1 MPNLSYDCLVVG
13 AGFAGAVA
21 AHELAERGSL
31 RVLLLEQRFHTAG
44 NAYDCKDTA
53 GVLVHLYGPHIFHT
67 NSLRVY
73 DYLSRFTAWRN
84 YRHEV
89 LARVGDMLLPLPFNF
104 TSLEMVFGPK
114 APLLEKKLLASYGG
128 AGEAG
133 ILALRRSGDAE
144 LRALSDYVYDNVFSY
159 YTQKQWGTAPEE
171 IDEAVTARVPVRLS
185 HRSGYFLDRF
195 QGMPKDGYAA
205 LFGRLLDHP
214 NITVLLGT
222 DAGSRMRFTDTDILL
237 DGAPFSGP
245 VIYTGAPDALFGCRF
260 GALPYRTLDFE
271 FETLPVDFHQPV
283 GTVNYTVSEPYTRIT
298 EFKHLTGQLLPGV
311 TTIAREYSRAAGEG
325 DIPYYAIL
333 NDANRA
339 LYDRYAAL
347 AARYPNLHLL
357 GRLAEYRYYN
367 MDAVVERAL
376 TCSDALLEELQ
387 P

>member
-1 MPNLSYDCLVVG
+1 MPHLSCDCLVVG

-21 AHELAERGSL
+21 ARELAERGNL
-31 RVLLLEQRFHTAG
+31 RVLILEQRAHTGG
-44 NAYDCKDTA
+44 NAYDCTDAA
-53 GVLVHLYGPHIFHT
+53 GVLIHRYGPHIFHT
-67 NSLRVY
+67 NSRRVY
-73 DYLSRFTAWRN
+73 DYLSRFTAWRG

-104 TSLEMVFGPK
+104 TSLEAVFGEK
-114 APLLEKKLLASYGG
+114 APRLEKKLLASYGE

-144 LRALSDYVYDNVFSY
+144 LRAVADYVYDNVFSY
-159 YTQKQWGTAPEE
+159 YTQKQWGTAPED

-185 HRSGYFLDRF
+185 HRSGYFLDRY

-214 NITVLLGT
+214 NITVLLGA
-222 DAGSRMRFTDTDILL
+222 DAAERMTLAETGILL
-237 DGAPFSGP
+237 DGAAFEGP
-245 VIYTGAPDALFGCRF
+245 VVYTGAPDALFGRRF

-271 FETLPVDFHQPV
+271 FETLPADYFQPV

-298 EFKHLTGQLLPGV
+298 EFKHLTGQVLPGV
-311 TTIAREYSRAAGEG
+311 TTVAREYSRAAGEG

-333 NDANRA
+333 NDENRA
-339 LYDRYAAL
+339 RYDRYAAL
-347 AARYPNLHLL
+347 AARHPNLHLL

-367 MDAVVERAL
+367 MDAVTERAL

>member
-1 MPNLSYDCLVVG
+1 MPNLSCDCLVVG

-21 AHELAERGSL
+21 ARELAERGGK
-31 RVLLLEQRFHTAG
+31 RVLLLERRSHTGG
-44 NAYDCKDTA
+44 NAYDRTDDA
-53 GVLVHLYGPHIFHT
+53 GVLIHRYGPHIFHT
-67 NSLRVY
+67 NNLRVY
-73 DYLSRFTAWRN
+73 DYLSRFTAWRD

-89 LARVGDMLLPLPFNF
+89 LARVGDKLLPLPFNF
-104 TSLEMVFGPK
+104 TSLEMVFGEK
-114 APLLEKKLLASYGG
+114 APPLEKKLLASYGS

-133 ILALRRSGDAE
+133 ILALRRSGDAD
-144 LRALSDYVYDNVFSY
+144 LRALADYVYDNVFSY

-195 QGMPKDGYAA
+195 QGMPRDGYAA
-205 LFGRLLDHP
+205 LFDRLLDHP
-214 NITVLLGT
+214 NITVRLGT
-222 DAGSRMRFTDTDILL
+222 DAGEHLALTEMGTLLGGSVFT
-237 DGAPFSGP
+237 GP
-245 VIYTGAPDALFGCRF
+245 VVYTGAPDALFGCRF

-271 FETLPVDFHQPV
+271 FETLPMDFFQPV

-298 EFKHLTGQLLPGV
+298 EFKHLTGQTLLGV

-339 LYDRYAAL
+339 RYEKYAAL
-347 AARYPNLHLL
+347 AARYPNLLLL

-376 TCSDALLEELQ
+376 TCSDALLEVFQ